1 MAKKITK
8 AEGLR
13 GYLDELIDDLRKN
26 LEPAFNLGDIDAI
39 HDARVAT
46 RRLAAALD
54 LFEPQLSAKSA
65 RRFRRSL
72 KKIRRTLGPLR
83 DLDVMLSHLVKTPRS
98 YTDAVAFL
106 RHAFTEQ
113 REELL
118 AESRDTDT
126 AKILSQLGNWWGLRD
141 EVEQQDAKMLLRNS
155 LSRQL
160 DEFCVQADGQLVGG
174 DVVLDRNPH
183 DLRIAG
189 KALRYTLELATHD
202 GLTVDKTVTRSF
214 KKMQDLLGLWHDFV
228 VLGESILKLTLD
240 QQLGYRNG
248 KLARLLLKLADAANR
263 RADRQLQRF
272 VALWRQE
279 GEGLRKKISAVV
291 VPASLEPAVE
301 TKSETIF
308 ETT

>member
-26 LEPAFNLGDIDAI
+26 LEPAFSLGDVDAI

-46 RRLAAALD
+46 RRLAAAVD
-54 LFEPQLSAKSA
+54 LFESQLSAKSA

-83 DLDVMLSHLVKTPRS
+83 DLDVMLSHLAKVPRS
-98 YTDAVAFL
+98 YTDAIAFL
-106 RHAFTEQ
+106 RHAFGEKRDQ
-113 REELL
+113 LL
-118 AESRDTDT
+118 DESRDTDT

-141 EVEQQDAKMLLRNS
+141 EVHQHDAKTLLRNS

-160 DEFCVQADGQLVGG
+160 DEFCVQADGHAIGG
-174 DVVLDRNPH
+174 EVVLDRNPH
-183 DLRIAG
+183 ELRIAG

-202 GLTVDKTVTRSF
+202 GLAVDSSVMRSF
-214 KKMQDLLGLWHDFV
+214 KKMQDLLGLWHDYV
-228 VLGESILKLTLD
+228 VMDENILKISLE

-248 KLARLLLKLADAANR
+248 KLARLLLKLASLVNR
-263 RADRQLQRF
+263 RAEHLLQRF
-272 VALWRQE
+272 VMLWRQE
-279 GEGLRKKISAVV
+279 GEGLRKKIGALVTPVSVEP
-291 VPASLEPAVE
+291 VPEIKPD
-301 TKSETIF
+301 TMSET
-308 ETT
+308 T